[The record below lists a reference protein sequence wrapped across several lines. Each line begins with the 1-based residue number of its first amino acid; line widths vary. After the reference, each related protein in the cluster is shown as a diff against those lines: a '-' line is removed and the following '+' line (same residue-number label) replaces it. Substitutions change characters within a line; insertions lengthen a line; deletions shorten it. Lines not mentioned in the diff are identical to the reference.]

1 MAKWLLTPRN
11 GSACSS
17 ARPAMPRPLG
27 CHMISTFNSKPL
39 TYSLIVTDSCFY
51 LDLHHG
57 FLQSKFQYSGRSYIL
72 CLEPMGSHSF
82 SNDYGCLQNCCHD
95 GLVAAHCQS
104 FLSRHLSWKK
114 LRFRI
119 GFEATNMVVQPPCN
133 RLSPTETIM
142 VQHRAARRPTFWM
155 PFFSAIPWSTLTSR
169 ISGKMCPVRFTDL
182 GLSVEGMGFWLLSEV
197 GIGLYYVHYIY
208 IYTHMYVC
216 MYLYIYTCIIV
227 CK

>member
-1 MAKWLLTPRN
+1 MGFCRVSFNTVGDRISYVLNQWAHIAFQMIMVAFKTAVMMALLQPIASR
-11 GSACSS
+11 
-17 ARPAMPRPLG
+17 
-27 CHMISTFNSKPL
+27 
-39 TYSLIVTDSCFY
+39 SCP
-51 LDLHHG
+51 G
-57 FLQSKFQYSGRSYIL
+57 
-72 CLEPMGSHSF
+72 
-82 SNDYGCLQNCCHD
+82 
-95 GLVAAHCQS
+95 
-104 FLSRHLSWKK
+104 HLSWKK

-208 IYTHMYVC
+208 THIC
-216 MYLYIYTCIIV
+216 MYACTYIYIYMHNCV
-227 CK
+227 